1 MRLDCSKDSLTEVLN
16 KLEKITGRQQ
26 TLPVLAGIFLEAEKG
41 SLLLKA
47 TNLDVAA
54 EFILP
59 AKVEEF
65 GRAVVPAHTLTSFT
79 TNLPN
84 TKMIRLELD
93 QNSLKISTPSNI
105 AIIKTL
111 PVEEFPSLPE
121 VATGQIFTLLA
132 KDLVKGIT
140 AVAYSSAGH
149 SLKPELAS
157 VSLKGEGE
165 FLIFAAT
172 DSFRLAEKK
181 IKVKKHL
188 DFNPILVPV
197 KNANEIVRLLDKING
212 EAEVKIDK
220 NQMAISTENLTII
233 TRLVDGLF
241 PDYQQIIPKEKQ
253 TEATVLKQDLLNA
266 LKLSNIFS
274 GKFNQINF
282 LIKPDKKSFKIS
294 SKTTEVGE
302 NEQNLEAALSGEEV
316 DINFNY
322 RYLADS
328 FQSID
333 SDSVN
338 LSFSGQNRAMLI
350 TGVGDKTFLYLAMPM
365 NK

>member
-1 MRLDCSKDSLTEVLN
+1 MKADCSKDLLAEVLN
-16 KLEKITGRQQ
+16 KLEKIAGKHQ
-26 TLPVLAGIFLEAEKG
+26 TLPVLSGILIEAEKG
-41 SLLLKA
+41 SLVLKA

-54 EFILP
+54 EFVLP
-59 AKVEEF
+59 AKVEEA
-65 GRAVVPAHTLTSFT
+65 GRTVVPAAALASFA
-79 TNLPN
+79 TNLSGGKN
-84 TKMIRLELD
+84 IRLELS
-93 QNSLKISTPSNI
+93 QNNLKLVAPNNT
-105 AIIKTL
+105 ALIKTL

-121 VATGQIFTLLA
+121 VVSGQIFTLMA
-132 KDLVKGIT
+132 KDLVKGLVS
-140 AVAYSSAGH
+140 VAYSSAGH

-157 VSLKGEGE
+157 VSLRGDGES
-165 FLIFAAT
+165 LVFAAT

-181 IKVKKHL
+181 IKIKKDL

-197 KNANEIVRLLDKING
+197 KNANEIVRLLEKING
-212 EAEVKIDK
+212 EVEIKIDK
-220 NQMAISTENLTII
+220 NQMAVSAEGLTII

-282 LIKPDKKSFKIS
+282 SIKPTSKTFKIS
-294 SKTTEVGE
+294 SKTAELGE
-302 NEQNLEAALSGEEV
+302 NEQNLDAALSGEEV
-316 DINFNY
+316 DVNFNY
-322 RYLADS
+322 RYISDS

-333 SDSVN
+333 SDSIN
-338 LSFSGQNRAMLI
+338 LSFSGQNRAMVI
-350 TGVGDKTFLYLAMPM
+350 TAVGDRSFLYLVMPM

>member
-1 MRLDCSKDSLTEVLN
+1 MKADCSKDLLAEVLN
-16 KLEKITGRQQ
+16 KLEKIAGKHQ
-26 TLPVLAGIFLEAEKG
+26 TLPVLSGILVEAEKG
-41 SLLLKA
+41 SLILKA

-59 AKVEEF
+59 AKVEEV
-65 GRAVVPAHTLTSFT
+65 GRAVIPASALASFAA
-79 TNLPN
+79 NLSGGKN
-84 TKMIRLELD
+84 IHLELN
-93 QNSLKISTPSNI
+93 QNNLKLSTPNNT
-105 AIIKTL
+105 ALIKTL
-111 PVEEFPSLPE
+111 PAEEFPSLPE
-121 VATGQIFTLLA
+121 VASGQMFTLLA
-132 KDLVKGIT
+132 KDLVKGLT
-140 AVAYSSAGH
+140 SVVYSSAGH

-157 VSLKGEGE
+157 VSLRGDGE

-181 IKVKKHL
+181 IKIKKDL
-188 DFNPILVPV
+188 DFNPILIPV
-197 KNANEIVRLLDKING
+197 KNTNEIVRLLDKINS
-212 EAEVKIDK
+212 EVEIKIDK
-220 NQMAISTENLTII
+220 NQMAVSAEGLTII

-266 LKLSNIFS
+266 LKLSNVFS

-282 LIKPDKKSFKIS
+282 LIKPNTKIFKIS
-294 SKTTEVGE
+294 SKTADLGE
-302 NEQNLEAALSGEEV
+302 NEQSLDAALSGEEV
-316 DINFNY
+316 EVNFNY
-322 RYLADS
+322 RYISDS

-338 LSFSGQNRAMLI
+338 LSFSGQNRAMVI
-350 TGVGDKTFLYLAMPM
+350 TGVGDRTFLYLVMPM